1 MIWRYGE
8 FILFLQRRIKRL
20 SHTFIIIMEKYKYNT
35 VADFLEALNMTRED
49 IKEMIAKSTIHL
61 STNCEKNFDGSPEVT
76 EEVAQPFYYLLEIID
91 NVA

>member
-1 MIWRYGE
+1 MAS
-8 FILFLQRRIKRL
+8 LFYFCSEVLKD
-20 SHTFIIIMEKYKYNT
+20 SHIPFIIIMEKYKYNT